1 MHLDSLADILSY
13 RVDKYRYVLRRT
25 TTQSSKSAMY
35 VATLSLAI
43 SRKGNR
49 GNAANEVHV
58 IGFCKWRN
66 DGPGDDDDGLR
77 LVTQVLHT

>member
-1 MHLDSLADILSY
+1 
-13 RVDKYRYVLRRT
+13 
-25 TTQSSKSAMY
+25 MY

-58 IGFCKWRN
+58 IG

-77 LVTQVLHT
+77 LVT